1 MHYVGCDGAFGF
13 HNLCQ
18 FGEKIDENRWVF
30 FDAGC
35 DNCFPSW
42 VGTTQILWGWFG
54 LFLDSNLLDY
64 GLEVLLFEKE
74 INMFTLMINFWNF
87 SLGSCLRLNS

>member
-42 VGTTQILWGWFG
+42 VGTTQIL
-54 LFLDSNLLDY
+54 
-64 GLEVLLFEKE
+64 
-74 INMFTLMINFWNF
+74 
-87 SLGSCLRLNS
+87 